1 MAPKSQ
7 NEKKTQAPN
16 DFFGAKT
23 WRHEW
28 LTSGATRW
36 LGPDG
41 PDPKK
46 NVSGTCYA
54 NEGPAHPKKPARGG
68 FRGSH
73 WRASPAFA
81 KEVNELPS
89 GSGPSVPSHWA
100 APEQAKATPMEKP
113 QHRGRREVPSTI
125 PLRATGG
132 ERYPNRNVEKTFGAS
147 EKTLKKSCLAPVKTR

>member
-1 MAPKSQ
+1 MIFSEPRLGDMSDSHRVPPDGWDQMAPI
-7 NEKKTQAPN
+7 
-16 DFFGAKT
+16 
-23 WRHEW
+23 R
-28 LTSGATRW
+28 
-36 LGPDG
+36 
-41 PDPKK
+41 K
-46 NVSGTCYA
+46 NVPAPVMQTR
-54 NEGPAHPKKPARGG
+54 GPRIPEAPRARSARGG

-81 KEVNELPS
+81 KQVNELPS

>member
-1 MAPKSQ
+1 METWVTHIGCHPMA
-7 NEKKTQAPN
+7 
-16 DFFGAKT
+16 G
-23 WRHEW
+23 
-28 LTSGATRW
+28 TRW
-36 LGPDG
+36 PRSEKIFPAPVMQTRGPRI
-41 PDPKK
+41 PETPRAR
-46 NVSGTCYA
+46 S
-54 NEGPAHPKKPARGG
+54 ARGG